1 VQLNVADLR
10 QRGTNTY
17 VGQLTP
23 NTLLAAS
30 SKISLM
36 TFKHLFTFLAT
47 LAAAMVGANTHANDA
62 AVKDAAEGFRLGEMS
77 RIGAAL
83 PQVRGHVL
91 EGYVE
96 YWALRLAIDGTRGDD
111 VERFLEKH
119 KGSAIAERMRVDWL
133 KQLGKTE
140 RWDEF
145 SRIGTSFET
154 DDSEVTCYRA
164 TFAAR
169 AMPAGVSNGSEI
181 NVPNGVWAERLTEAC
196 AQAFAALAEKNRVTT
211 DDAIWRLRTSAEG
224 STLLAASR
232 VAAALPDS
240 ARPSEE
246 QLRRAHSN
254 PDIVLKQGN
263 APFTRAQREAGLYA
277 LTRYARTDAAR
288 AATAWQAAKQKFS
301 EEDQRYAA
309 ATLAYF
315 HARKLESDE
324 AMNWFKRAGSEQNLT
339 RIADWKAAW
348 IARAA
353 MREGQ
358 WGELLRVINAMSVAA
373 NGGQMDPTWRYW
385 KARSLAALGDA
396 NGANALYTELAKE
409 FHYHGLLAAEEINA
423 PLPAPELLKAGALKA
438 TDDELRRFDQSA
450 AAKRVLKLSELG
462 LRAEAAREWYSVV
475 RDFGDADSLL
485 AAEWMRR
492 KGIWDRSINTAERTK
507 TQHDFALRFQT
518 PYANEIRKAALAV
531 NVDPSLTFGLIRQ
544 ESRFWAEAVSS
555 AGALGLMQVMPS
567 TGKWI
572 AQQLNIRD
580 YRPSQLTDI
589 NVSTGF
595 GAFYLKNALNNQGG
609 SEVLAAAAYNAGA
622 GRARAWRDER
632 RALEGAIYTES
643 ILFNETRDYVKKV
656 LANAVWYAH
665 LGMGGETSLKKRLGV
680 IQPKG

>member
-1 VQLNVADLR
+1 MV
-10 QRGTNTY
+10 TT
-17 VGQLTP
+17 
-23 NTLLAAS
+23 S
-30 SKISLM
+30 MKISPM
-36 TFKHLFTFLAT
+36 TFKHLIIFACAALAW
-47 LAAAMVGANTHANDA
+47 GANRPIFASDA
-62 AVKDAAEGFRLGEMS
+62 AVKDASEGFRLGEMS
-77 RIGAAL
+77 RITAAL
-83 PQVRGHVL
+83 SQVRGHVL
-91 EGYVE
+91 ESYVE
-96 YWALRLAIDGTRGDD
+96 YWALRLAIDGLRGDD
-111 VERFLEKH
+111 VERFLEKY

-140 RWDEF
+140 RWDDF
-145 SRIGTSFET
+145 GRLNANFET
-154 DDSEVTCYRA
+154 DDSEVSCYRA
-164 TFAAR
+164 TFSVRSGAAD
-169 AMPAGVSNGSEI
+169 AT
-181 NVPNGVWAERLTEAC
+181 VPSGVWAERLTEAC
-196 AQAFAALAEKNRVTT
+196 AQAFAALAEKNRMTT
-211 DDAIWRLRTSAEG
+211 EDAIWRLRTAAEG
-224 STLLAASR
+224 ATLVAAMR

-246 QLRRAHSN
+246 QLRRAHGN
-254 PDIVLKQGN
+254 PDIVLKLGN
-263 APFTRAQREAGLYA
+263 APLTRAQREAGLYA
-277 LTRYARTDAAR
+277 LTRFARTDAGR
-288 AATAWQAAKQKFS
+288 AANVWQSVKQKFS
-301 EEDQRYAA
+301 DDDQRFAA

-315 HARKLESDE
+315 YARKLESDE
-324 AMNWFKRAGSEQNLT
+324 AMTWFKRAGGEQNLT
-339 RIADWKAAW
+339 RIADWQAAW

-358 WGELLRVINAMSVAA
+358 WGDLLRVINAMSVAA

-396 NGANALYTELAKE
+396 NGANALYAELAKE
-409 FHYHGLLAAEEINA
+409 FHYHGMLAAEEIKA
-423 PLPAPELLKAGALKA
+423 PLPAPELLKAGAVKP

-450 AAKRVLKLSELG
+450 SAKRVLKLSELG

-507 TQHDFALRFQT
+507 TLHDFALRFQT
-518 PYANEIRKAALAV
+518 PYANEIRKAAQAV

-572 AQQLNIRD
+572 AQQLNIKD

-622 GRARAWRDER
+622 GRARAWRDDR